1 VNEQPGGLTVT
12 IADRSTKIAVT
23 AGGVFTLPLGSL
35 TLLEGPLEGADPPT
49 AVHLANA
56 LGMVQDHFD
65 DIVIEAPTVAAA
77 PSVVASGRHA
87 LALAHAEVGK
97 QTLPPN
103 YRLRRS
109 DADELFR
116 TLVAEPIAQRQF
128 NPGLDRTDVESIIG
142 TCCVILGIM
151 RRLDIQEVA
160 IQEVAIQE
168 VPVEEV
174 AIEAEPDTGN

>member
-1 VNEQPGGLTVT
+1 MMNQQPGGLTVT
-12 IADRSTKIAVT
+12 IADRATKITVT
-23 AGGVFTLPLGSL
+23 GGGAFTLPLGPL
-35 TLLEGPLEGADPPT
+35 TLLEGPLEGDDPPT
-49 AVHLANA
+49 AVHLTNA
-56 LGMVQDHFD
+56 LGLVQDHFD
-65 DIVIEAPTVAAA
+65 DIVIEAPNIATA
-77 PSVVASGRHA
+77 PSVAASGQHA

-97 QTLPPN
+97 LTLPLS

-160 IQEVAIQE
+160 IQEVANK
-168 VPVEEV
+168 
-174 AIEAEPDTGN
+174 AEPDTGN